1 MAEAILQGRHAIVTG
16 GSRGIGLA
24 IAQALLDMGA
34 RVSIMGRDAAALDVA
49 VAALQKHGDV
59 AGMAVDVAQR
69 ASVQQAFSEAR
80 VHFGPVDILINNA
93 GQALS
98 ERFDRM
104 EEAAWHQMLAVNLTG
119 TFHCTQVALP
129 DMMARSWGR
138 VVNVASTAGL
148 SGYPYVSAY
157 CAAKH
162 GVVGL
167 TRALAQEVGSKG
179 VTVNAVCPGYT
190 ETDLVRD
197 AVSNISSKTGVT
209 LDEARARLA
218 AGNPQ
223 GRLVQPEEVASA
235 VAWLCLPASG
245 AINGQAVPVDGGEL
259 P

>member
-1 MAEAILQGRHAIVTG
+1 MR
-16 GSRGIGLA
+16 
-24 IAQALLDMGA
+24 
-34 RVSIMGRDAAALDVA
+34 
-49 VAALQKHGDV
+49 
-59 AGMAVDVAQR
+59 
-69 ASVQQAFSEAR
+69 
-80 VHFGPVDILINNA
+80 FGPADILVNNA
-93 GQALS
+93 GQARS

-104 EEAAWHQMLAVNLTG
+104 EEAVWHQMLAVNLTG

-129 DMMARSWGR
+129 GMLEQSWGR

-209 LDEARARLA
+209 LDEARATLA
-218 AGNPQ
+218 KGNPQ

-259 P
+259 A